1 MIVLAAKVLLG
12 TALYVAVLWEARRN
26 PRAAGMMLT
35 FPTLNGI
42 SMLMTAP
49 AELGPIVSSMLLM
62 PIVNGLSCAIY
73 LAAFERAVR
82 AGTAPATGSGLVLAL
97 IAALWFVVAW
107 LITRHLWGVPADDE
121 IAYLVAAAIGGL
133 VLTWALPAP
142 RSDALPAASSI
153 QRPDHLV
160 SRNWRRIALFAL
172 ALSCVLVADKVW
184 HSPALLGVLAA
195 MPLVA
200 FFSLHTIAADRE
212 RSPAA
217 RGTDLAAM
225 GNGVWLGPAV
235 AIAFIIGFWRWL
247 AAVASH
253 VEGARY
259 LAAGVLSLLAG
270 WGLCLVAIWGCERV
284 LRRMPSGPA

>member
-49 AELGPIVSSMLLM
+49 AELAPIVSSMLLM
-62 PIVNGLSCAIY
+62 PIVNGLFCAIY
-73 LAAFERAVR
+73 LAAFERIVR
-82 AGTAPATGSGLVLAL
+82 AGTAPAAGSALLLTL
-97 IAALWFVVAW
+97 IAGAWFAIAW
-107 LITRHLWGVPADDE
+107 LISRNLWGVPVEDDL
-121 IAYLVAAAIGGL
+121 AYIVAAIVGGL
-133 VLTWALPAP
+133 ALTWASPGRHSNTP
-142 RSDALPAASSI
+142 VAASPK
-153 QRPDHLV
+153 RPGHLV
-160 SRNWRRIALFAL
+160 SRNWRRITLFAL
-172 ALSCVLVADKVW
+172 ALSCVLVADRIG

-200 FFSLHTIAADRE
+200 FFSLHTIASDRE
-212 RSPAA
+212 RLPEA
-217 RGTDLAAM
+217 RRADLAAM

-235 AIAFIIGFWRWL
+235 AIVFIVGFWRWL

-253 VEGARY
+253 VDGARY
-259 LAAGVLSLLAG
+259 LVVGILSLLAG
-270 WGLCLVAIWGCERV
+270 WGLCLLAIWGCEKL
-284 LRRMPSGPA
+284 LRRMALQAA

>member
-62 PIVNGLSCAIY
+62 PIVNGLFCATY

-82 AGTAPATGSGLVLAL
+82 AGAAPAIASGLLVAL
-97 IAALWFVVAW
+97 IAGLWFAVAW
-107 LITRHLWGVPADDE
+107 TITRHLWGVPAADE
-121 IAYLVAAAIGGL
+121 IAYLVAASIGGV
-133 VLTWALPAP
+133 VLTWALPASRP
-142 RSDALPAASSI
+142 GEAAAPSPV

-160 SRNWRRIALFAL
+160 TRNWRRIALFAL
-172 ALSCVLVADKVW
+172 ALLCVLVADKIG

-200 FFSLHTIAADRE
+200 FFSLHTIAADRA

-217 RGTDLAAM
+217 RRADLAAM
-225 GNGVWLGPAV
+225 GSGVWLGPAV

-247 AAVASH
+247 AAVSPH
-253 VEGARY
+253 IEGARY
-259 LAAGVLSLLAG
+259 LVVGVLSLLAG
-270 WGLCLVAIWGCERV
+270 WGLCLVAIWGCERL
-284 LRRMPSGPA
+284 LRRMSSKPA

>member
-49 AELGPIVSSMLLM
+49 ADLGPIVSSMLLM
-62 PIVNGLSCAIY
+62 PIVNGLFCAIY
-73 LAAFERAVR
+73 LAAFERVVR
-82 AGTAPATGSGLVLAL
+82 AGVAPATGSGLVLTL
-97 IAALWFVVAW
+97 IAVLWFAVAW
-107 LITRHLWGVPADDE
+107 LITGHLWGVPADDQ
-121 IAYLVAAAIGGL
+121 IAYLLAAAIGGGM
-133 VLTWALPAP
+133 LTWALPAP
-142 RSDALPAASSI
+142 RPGAPVAAPIERS
-153 QRPDHLV
+153 DHLV

-172 ALSCVLVADKVW
+172 ALSCVLVADKVG

-217 RGTDLAAM
+217 RRTDLAAM

-247 AAVASH
+247 AVVASH
-253 VEGARY
+253 VDGARY
-259 LAAGVLSLLAG
+259 LALGVLSLLAG
-270 WGLCLVAIWGCERV
+270 WGLCLVAIWGCERL
-284 LRRMPSGPA
+284 LRRMPTRAA